1 MLSAEPLVT
10 TPEVRVAVVRCRHD
24 GPAWSAA
31 EPVTKLG
38 LVLVRS
44 GVFRRRVDGTDL
56 VLDES
61 AGYLNRPGSEQ
72 RMAHPAGG
80 DVCTAFS
87 FDTTTYDE
95 ITRGAVMPPAAHDRP
110 IFTTP
115 EVDLGHRLLAARAR
129 AGADQAE
136 LTERAVV
143 VVGEV
148 LAGVVPDAV
157 AAGFPSETRAAR
169 AVDLARQAVAVE
181 PRLGLTELARDA
193 GLSPYHL
200 SRTFRRS
207 TGMTLSRFRS
217 RLGVRRALGLLDE
230 GRRDL
235 AAVAVETGFADQAHL
250 TRTVRRETGRTP
262 AELRRLLGST
272 NP

>member
-1 MLSAEPLVT
+1 VLSAEPLVT
-10 TPEVRVAVVRCRHD
+10 TPEIRVAVVSCRHD

-44 GVFRRRVDGTDL
+44 GVFRRRVDGTEL
-56 VLDES
+56 VLDGS
-61 AGYLNRPGSEQ
+61 TGYLNRPGSEQ

-87 FDTTTYDE
+87 FDAAAYDE
-95 ITRGAVMPPAAHDRP
+95 LTRGAVLPRAVHDRP
-110 IFTTP
+110 VFSTP
-115 EVDLGHRLLAARAR
+115 EADLGHRLLAARAR
-129 AGADQAE
+129 AGADRAE

-143 VVGEV
+143 VAGSV
-148 LAGVVPDAV
+148 LAGVLPDAV
-157 AAGFPSETRAAR
+157 AAGFPTGTRAAR
-169 AVDLARQAVAVE
+169 AVDLTRQAVAAD
-181 PRLGLTELARDA
+181 PRLGLAELARAA

-207 TGMTLSRFRS
+207 TGLTLSRFRS
-217 RLGVRRALGLLDE
+217 RLMVRRALDLLAG

-235 AAVAVETGFADQAHL
+235 AAVAADTGFADQAHL

-262 AELRRLLGST
+262 GELRHLLG
-272 NP
+272 

>member
-1 MLSAEPLVT
+1 MLVS

-24 GPAWSAA
+24 GPAWSAS

-44 GVFRRRVDGTDL
+44 GLFRRRVDGTDS

-61 AGYLNRPGSEQ
+61 TGYLNRSGSEQ

-80 DVCTAFS
+80 DVCTAFGL
-87 FDTTTYDE
+87 DATTYDE
-95 ITRGAVMPPAAHDRP
+95 LTRGAVLPPAVHDRP
-110 IFTTP
+110 VFTAP
-115 EVDLGHRLLAARAR
+115 EVDLGHRLLAARAG
-129 AGADQAE
+129 AGPAE

-143 VVGEV
+143 VVGNV
-148 LAGVVPDAV
+148 LAGVLPDAV
-157 AAGFPSETRAAR
+157 AAGFPSATRAAR
-169 AVDLARQAVAVE
+169 AVDQARQAVAVE
-181 PRLGLTELARDA
+181 PALGLSELARTA

-207 TGMTLSRFRS
+207 TGMTLSRYRR
-217 RLGVRRALGLLDE
+217 RLGVRRALGLLAD
-230 GRRDL
+230 GRQDL

-250 TRTVRRETGRTP
+250 TRTVRRETGHTP
-262 AELRRLLGST
+262 AALRRLLG
-272 NP
+272 

>member
-24 GPAWSAA
+24 GPAWSAT
-31 EPVTKLG
+31 EPVTKVG

-44 GVFRRRVDGTDL
+44 GLFRRRVDGTDS

-61 AGYLNRPGSEQ
+61 TGYLNRPGSEQ

-80 DVCTAFS
+80 DVCTAFGL
-87 FDTTTYDE
+87 DATTYDE
-95 ITRGAVMPPAAHDRP
+95 LTRGAVLPPAVHDRP
-110 IFTTP
+110 VFTTP
-115 EVDLGHRLLAARAR
+115 EVDLGHRLLAVRAR
-129 AGADQAE
+129 AGAGPAE

-143 VVGEV
+143 VVGDV
-148 LAGVVPDAV
+148 LAGVLPTAV
-157 AAGFPSETRAAR
+157 AAGFPNATRAAR

-181 PRLGLTELARDA
+181 PALGLSELARAA

-207 TGMTLSRFRS
+207 TGMTLSRYRH
-217 RLGVRRALGLLDE
+217 RLGVRRALGLLAD
-230 GRRDL
+230 GRQDL

-250 TRTVRRETGRTP
+250 TRTARRETGHTP
-262 AELRRLLGST
+262 AALRRLLG
-272 NP
+272 